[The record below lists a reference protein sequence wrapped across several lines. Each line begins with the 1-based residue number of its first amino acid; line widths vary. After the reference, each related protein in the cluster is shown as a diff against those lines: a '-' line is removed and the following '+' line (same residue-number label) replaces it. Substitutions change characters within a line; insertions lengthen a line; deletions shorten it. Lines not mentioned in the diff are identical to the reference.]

1 MTRLQIFSA
10 FPGFMTTRKI
20 FYLTD
25 ILRIKIRIKIRF
37 NLRILIRRSLTQNIT
52 SFTHLY
58 QNY

>member
-25 ILRIKIRIKIRF
+25 ILRIKIRF